1 MKKGTQL
8 LAIFM
13 IVTMFL
19 SACSMSET
27 ENNKKKVDNGDKKD
41 AEFFTAEEKGKMGI
55 LDDTSVEIYSNPNLK
70 NQYFV
75 KVVTDVDWNEVLYR
89 VTVNE
94 NKKTI
99 ETMQDDGGYAIV
111 DDVSFYTQGE
121 LELPDKYISLLLAVT
136 TSSHMGNGNT
146 TFYAFTQDGTMS
158 LLLST
163 SPTVDRE
170 KDTTNGAI
178 FEKGRL
184 SASIRQ
190 SKNES
195 EYSEIIFVG
204 RVYIYGVKNND
215 TTGEY
220 LYQIKDI
227 EKVYSFN
234 KDISQYEE
242 SSSKEDII
250 QTIEG
255 VSSYADF
262 WKEQAESASE

>member
-1 MKKGTQL
+1 MKKCTQL
-8 LAIFM
+8 LVISM
-13 IVTMFL
+13 IVIIFL

-27 ENNKKKVDNGDKKD
+27 ENNIKKIDSGNKIDI
-41 AEFFTAEEKGKMGI
+41 EFFTAEEKEKMGI
-55 LDDTSVEIYSNPNLK
+55 QDDTSVELFSNPNLK

-89 VTVNE
+89 VTINGD
-94 NKKTI
+94 KKSI
-99 ETMQDDGGYAIV
+99 ETMQDGGPIV

-121 LELPDKYISLLLAVT
+121 LDLPDKYIPILLAVT
-136 TSSHMGNGNT
+136 TSTHMGNGNT

-178 FEKGRL
+178 FENGRL
-184 SASIRQ
+184 SAYIRQ

-195 EYSEIIFVG
+195 EYSEIVFVG

-215 TTGEY
+215 TAGEY

-242 SSSKEDII
+242 SSSKEDLI
-250 QTIEG
+250 QTIDG
-255 VSSYADF
+255 VSSYTDF
-262 WKEQAESASE
+262 WREQVESASE